1 MFNVM
6 LVSFIV
12 PVYNGEKTIERCLS
26 SICNLREKN
35 IEIIV
40 VNDGS
45 TDCTKDILENLAQAD
60 KRIKVVNIPN
70 GGVSNARNIALKLAK
85 GEYVAFS
92 DCDDI
97 VLNDYNG
104 VLEILERQA
113 FDIIVCDYVHNKET
127 IREDFYR
134 KKLQAGDNDCQFLY
148 EEAAIGQFNSIWC
161 NVYRRDLIEQ
171 NNLKFDPEMKMGED
185 AKFNLDYVDLC
196 KSCYYYNK
204 PVYEYIDDNSTSAMH
219 SYKASY
225 LKDHI
230 VLYDRQLD
238 FLNKHQLSKGFEI
251 DDYMV
256 SRIFGVL
263 YYSKD
268 KIEDTIILKFEK
280 SVLFEKIKNAKL
292 RQNKSRIKKMLIK
305 SGLYKVDVMRN
316 LIVRFISIK

>member
-1 MFNVM
+1 M

-45 TDCTKDILENLAQAD
+45 TDCTKDILENLAQTD
-60 KRIKVVNIPN
+60 KRIKVANIPN

-92 DCDDI
+92 DCDDV
-97 VLNDYNG
+97 VLSDYNG

-113 FDIIVCDYVHNKET
+113 FDIIVCDYVHNKEN
-127 IREDFYR
+127 IREDFHR
-134 KKLQAGDNDCQFLY
+134 KKLQAGNNNCGLLY
-148 EEAAIGQFNSIWC
+148 EEIALGKFNNIWC
-161 NVYRRDLIEQ
+161 NIYKRDIIEQ
-171 NNLKFDPEMKMGED
+171 NDLKFDSEMKMGED
-185 AKFNLDYVDLC
+185 AKFNLDYVSLC
-196 KSCYYYNK
+196 KSCYYYDK

-238 FLNKHQLSKGFEI
+238 FLNEHQLIKGFEI

-268 KIEDTIILKFEK
+268 KIEDAIIQKFEK
-280 SVLFEKIKNAKL
+280 SVLLEKIKNAKL
-292 RQNKSRIKKMLIK
+292 RQNRSRIKKVLIK
-305 SGLYKVDVMRN
+305 SGLYKLDVMRN
-316 LIVRFISIK
+316 LIIRFISIK

>member
-127 IREDFYR
+127 IREDFHR
-134 KKLQAGDNDCQFLY
+134 KKLQAGNNNCGLLY
-148 EEAAIGQFNSIWC
+148 EEIALGQFNNIWC
-161 NVYRRDLIEQ
+161 NIYKRDIIEQ
-171 NNLKFDPEMKMGED
+171 NDLKFDSEMKMGED
-185 AKFNLDYVDLC
+185 AKFNLDYVGLC
-196 KSCYYYNK
+196 KSCYYYDK

-225 LKDHI
+225 LRDHI
-230 VLYDRQLD
+230 ILYDRQLD
-238 FLNKHQLSKGFEI
+238 FLNKHQMSEGFEI

-256 SRIFGVL
+256 SRLFGIL
-263 YYSKD
+263 YYSVKAPD
-268 KIEDTIILKFEK
+268 KVILKQFENSTLYIDLSGCHLGLGK
-280 SVLFEKIKNAKL
+280 SKIKKIL
-292 RQNKSRIKKMLIK
+292 IKSRIYRI
-305 SGLYKVDVMRN
+305 SCIRN
-316 LIVRFISIK
+316 MIGRLLS

>member
-1 MFNVM
+1 M

-60 KRIKVVNIPN
+60 KRIKVANIPN

-97 VLNDYNG
+97 VLSDYNG

-127 IREDFYR
+127 IREDFHR
-134 KKLQAGDNDCQFLY
+134 KKLQAGNNNCGLLY
-148 EEAAIGQFNSIWC
+148 EEIALGQFNNIWC
-161 NVYRRDLIEQ
+161 NIYKRDIIEQ
-171 NNLKFDPEMKMGED
+171 NDLKFDSEMKMGED
-185 AKFNLDYVDLC
+185 AKFNLDYVGLC
-196 KSCYYYNK
+196 KSCYYYDK
-204 PVYEYIDDNSTSAMH
+204 PVYEYINDNSTSAMH

-238 FLNKHQLSKGFEI
+238 FLNKHQLIKGFEI

-256 SRIFGVL
+256 SRLFGLL
-263 YYSKD
+263 YYSVKAPD
-268 KIEDTIILKFEK
+268 KVLLKQFENSKLYNDLSGCHLSLDK
-280 SVLFEKIKNAKL
+280 SE
-292 RQNKSRIKKMLIK
+292 IKKILIN
-305 SGLYKVDVMRN
+305 SRLYR
-316 LIVRFISIK
+316 ISCIRKMIGRLLS

>member
-1 MFNVM
+1 M

-45 TDCTKDILENLAQAD
+45 TDCTKDILENLAQTD
-60 KRIKVVNIPN
+60 KRIKVANIPN

-92 DCDDI
+92 DCDDV
-97 VLNDYNG
+97 VLSDYNG

-113 FDIIVCDYVHNKET
+113 FDIIVCDYVHNKEN
-127 IREDFYR
+127 IREDFHR
-134 KKLQAGDNDCQFLY
+134 KKLQAGNNNCGLLY
-148 EEAAIGQFNSIWC
+148 EEIALGKFNNIWC
-161 NVYRRDLIEQ
+161 NIYKRDIMEQ
-171 NNLKFDPEMKMGED
+171 NDLKFDSEMKMGED
-185 AKFNLDYVDLC
+185 AKFNLDYVSLC
-196 KSCYYYNK
+196 KSCYYYDK

-238 FLNKHQLSKGFEI
+238 FLNEHQLIKGFEI

-268 KIEDTIILKFEK
+268 KIEDAIIQKFEK
-280 SVLFEKIKNAKL
+280 SVLLEKIKNAKL
-292 RQNKSRIKKMLIK
+292 RQNRSRIKKVLIK
-305 SGLYKVDVMRN
+305 SGLYKLDVMRN
-316 LIVRFISIK
+316 LIIRFISIK